1 MNSASQ
7 ICFNKQ
13 AFGSR
18 SGSRG
23 EKVTK
28 PTKCSKAV
36 DSIAT
41 RKTMLAEA
49 TYEEKAS
56 SAGSYKFKSGV
67 APIDQAKAQIKKVTH
82 Q

>member
-1 MNSASQ
+1 MGSASQ
-7 ICFNKQ
+7 ICFSKQ

-23 EKVTK
+23 EKVVK
-28 PTKCSKAV
+28 PAQCTKAV
-36 DSIAT
+36 DNMAT

-49 TYEEKAS
+49 TYEEKA
-56 SAGSYKFKSGV
+56 GSYKFKSGI
-67 APIDQAKAQIKKVTH
+67 ASIDQARAQMKKASH